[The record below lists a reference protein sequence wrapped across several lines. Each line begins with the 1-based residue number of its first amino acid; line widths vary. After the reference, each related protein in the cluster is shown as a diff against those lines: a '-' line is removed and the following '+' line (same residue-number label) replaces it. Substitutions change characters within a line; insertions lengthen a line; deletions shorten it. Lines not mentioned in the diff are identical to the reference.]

1 MKFDFDSIKTRLI
14 DSLRAKTSWSE
25 ILQDSTSHR
34 ILDVVSDGI
43 AELAR
48 YDEYLLRESKWNLA
62 QNRSSLVSQASVLGY
77 QPHRKVGAVGNIAV
91 ASSEETFSE
100 SWRSWKTYNTD
111 DIVSYNDRLY
121 ISTIDSNFNMEP
133 GVSGNWTL
141 ITRIYPYRVGIPVYT
156 QFSSNSLPY
165 TSVQQATLTPD
176 KNYVNVK
183 VVQGEYRSVTVVA
196 EGRNF
201 EEIEIDDDSVDE
213 NYYEVFVNGTKW
225 TEVSDIRK
233 AETSAFRFQLMN
245 QLDFSGVILRFGDD
259 ITGKKLESGDVVEFR
274 YIQTSG
280 AAGNVTATGAITNID
295 DSLVDINGNSANLY
309 CYNFNA
315 VAGGKDYEEIESIRT
330 NGRDT
335 FLSGSQLIS
344 ARDYEAF
351 FRTFDYIG
359 NVIVWGAFEQ
369 NIDEGNDL
377 WTYVAAQEN
386 LVYVSA
392 YTPGSDPLDVTLNTD
407 GTPNPA
413 YKIDMLERITEKKP
427 VTDIIQLMPVDFVY
441 MAFHSALKVSDR
453 NYLLPEV
460 VQSVEDAIWAA
471 YNIEKLDF
479 KQNIYE
485 TNYKRLIDEVPGVDY
500 HNSYI
505 ELYWEGNFL
514 AGDDGSGTAYS
525 TSGNLQI
532 FDIEPGTLEV
542 WVYRDDESSPLTIKA
557 AVDNEAGVIVDAN
570 LSVQSGSVNY
580 STGAFSIAID
590 DVSITGAYQDYYVRV
605 YYRPVDLDIKPK
617 KRNQVLFLKDVTD
630 VTAEY
635 V

>member
-427 VTDIIQLMPVDFVY
+427 VTDIIQFMPVDFVY